1 MCNNMRLTVLSSYKL
16 LFLCAV
22 IFQQAN
28 AGLPTRKKSGYQFSQ
43 QEYLLSSDFW
53 ENDDW
58 IIKESSSLLTR
69 PHFEAHFE
77 EFVIKKRKEIFVNF
91 EKSYSF
97 SVKGTT
103 DIVFF
108 VSAESSQFYYPYQ
121 INDEKIWTT
130 FTVSVKDGMLF
141 IYENYT
147 TLIQQVTYVP
157 KTLIIE
163 TPIPANFKIYDY
175 EYKEATSDTKGQLY
189 INKLR
194 IPDSGE
200 VYLILSVS
208 MCDTC
213 DLIATYKNTNCF
225 MHSSNDHNTERW
237 ASYKI
242 KINPNIYKE
251 VILAR
256 RNHYSNNAGYWKLH
270 LRLTNRAIESV
281 PEVRK
286 CDGFTRRPISTLSPS
301 IRVLD
306 NVVPEVRNY
315 DYFTRHRISSTL
327 PPSFRGTITF
337 SNISPPTSNDSTK
350 AYFVFSKNGLIK
362 STNEVIAYALI
373 LLEDHLDIQSKNGS
387 WGSWDGTN
395 KTWPSIPKDSLQLTP
410 NLWNPFTNE
419 VQTCNFIIGAAN
431 NCCKEHC
438 YNEPLKPNTKYWLM
452 VRALTNQAYNDSAP
466 LSFHTDN
473 ILTETTPVSTT
484 VLPETSQSNNF
495 TSPTVQTSASYPS
508 LDTITFQKISP
519 PTSNDS
525 TKAYFVLSKNDL
537 VNSTD
542 EIIAYA
548 LFLLEEHVDIQSK
561 NGSWNGTLKN
571 WPSTPKNSLQL
582 TPNFWNPFLEDRHIC
597 NFIIGASSGCCRV
610 HCYNEPLKPSTSYW
624 LMVRTL
630 TNQAYNDSPLLFFQ
644 TASEDSYH
652 YNTYYISV
660 GVLILVILVT
670 VVLVYIIYKIRRR
683 NNQAT
688 ITQEEDM
695 MLIVNQKPLE
705 TTVIDFNSL
714 QNHCSQPTFLTSLK
728 IQFNSISDPVPH
740 SSCRI
745 GLQRKNINKNRDRNR
760 IIPYDTNRVV
770 LKPME
775 GVGTEDY
782 INASY
787 IDGYDRSKAY
797 IACQSP
803 KFCTIKDFW
812 RMIWQENVSVIIMA
826 TNFFEHKKRMCAEY
840 WPQSESEVYEYGEIT
855 IKLLRETTFELYAYQ
870 ELEIAYGDESKN
882 IRHIHF
888 MWSFDDSNMFYPNDV
903 LPVVKLIRQQYEN
916 SSGPIVFH
924 SGYGTGG
931 VGILI
936 LCDLALQMIR
946 KDNKVDFFSLTRT
959 LRDQRASM
967 ITNMEHYIF
976 SHLLM
981 NEYSLE
987 YSNPF
992 QYSIGQNIKHDDI
1005 KQQFNYLETL
1015 RQYDNIFQEVSLQYC
1030 IPRHP
1035 FESVIV
1041 ARYGQRRKYLIS
1053 REPKEEQ
1060 LIDFWKMVA
1069 RKSIGWVLF
1078 LNKELPLST
1087 RVTGSIEVVNITRK
1101 QVVNT
1106 AYGLMTEASLLIYNK
1121 ISKKKIHDHKLY
1133 IFQFNNWKENQLLPN
1148 SVCNFISVINYIHS
1162 KTAKEKLV
1170 LVSCSDGFTACGL
1183 FVVFS
1188 YIVEK
1193 YENEVEIDVCNAIRL
1208 ARRSGRSF
1216 VSRTKQLTFIYK
1228 CIRDYIEN
1236 YDKYQQIINS
1246 K

>member
-327 PPSFRGTITF
+327 PPSFR
-337 SNISPPTSNDSTK
+337 
-350 AYFVFSKNGLIK
+350 
-362 STNEVIAYALI
+362 
-373 LLEDHLDIQSKNGS
+373 
-387 WGSWDGTN
+387 
-395 KTWPSIPKDSLQLTP
+395 
-410 NLWNPFTNE
+410 
-419 VQTCNFIIGAAN
+419 
-431 NCCKEHC
+431 
-438 YNEPLKPNTKYWLM
+438 
-452 VRALTNQAYNDSAP
+452 
-466 LSFHTDN
+466 
-473 ILTETTPVSTT
+473 
-484 VLPETSQSNNF
+484 
-495 TSPTVQTSASYPS
+495 
-508 LDTITFQKISP
+508 DTITFQKISP